1 MKELCKECK
10 HHKTEP
16 VIGVGAYIDYCELL
30 DCKFDRYIQKMK
42 LIDADELLEC
52 LWREDVSS
60 REKIAEIVNRQP
72 IIAYAKI
79 KTEIVITQKGLLK

>member
-1 MKELCKECK
+1 MN
-10 HHKTEP
+10 
-16 VIGVGAYIDYCELL
+16 
-30 DCKFDRYIQKMK
+30 MK

-72 IIAYAKI
+72 IIAYAKLR
-79 KTEIVITQKGLLK
+79 TEIVITQKGVKYGNRRTVDGGTGCA